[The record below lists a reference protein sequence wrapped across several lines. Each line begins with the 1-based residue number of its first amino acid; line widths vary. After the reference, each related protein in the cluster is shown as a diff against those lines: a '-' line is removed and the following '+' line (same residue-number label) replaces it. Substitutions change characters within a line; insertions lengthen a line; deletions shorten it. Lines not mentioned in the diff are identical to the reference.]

1 MPISS
6 PFLLPGVVLIGV
18 GSWEIKILSLV
29 ILMVMDVLI
38 LFTSARVYEAL
49 LLYNGNKIKFKDLK
63 KFLKEARGG
72 KTA

>member
-1 MPISS
+1 MKIS
-6 PFLLPGVVLIGV
+6 G
-18 GSWEIKILSLV
+18 
-29 ILMVMDVLI
+29 
-38 LFTSARVYEAL
+38 THAL